1 MISVRGFGG
10 KVLPAKYDKVSA
22 EGGVEENDGG
32 VDDGRPVLGN
42 SETGIG
48 RVRAVASI
56 EPGGELVG
64 EKRSG
69 GEV

>member
-1 MISVRGFGG
+1 MCPPV
-10 KVLPAKYDKVSA
+10 YDIVSA
-22 EGGVEENDGG
+22 EDSVVEENDGG
-32 VDDGRPVLGN
+32 VDDGRSLLGN
-42 SETGIG
+42 SGTGVG
-48 RVRAVASI
+48 RVRAAALV

>member
-1 MISVRGFGG
+1 MC
-10 KVLPAKYDKVSA
+10 PPMYDKVSA
-22 EGGVEENDGG
+22 EDGVEENDGG
-32 VDDGRPVLGN
+32 VDDSRSVLGN
-42 SETGIG
+42 SGTGSIG
-48 RVRAVASI
+48 RVRAGALI